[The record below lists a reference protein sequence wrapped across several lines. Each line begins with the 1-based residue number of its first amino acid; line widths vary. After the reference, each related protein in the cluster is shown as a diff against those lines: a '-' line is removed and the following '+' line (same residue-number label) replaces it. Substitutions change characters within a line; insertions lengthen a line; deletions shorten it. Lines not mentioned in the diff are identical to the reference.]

1 MNCCILRII
10 NGMTYKTLQLVKL
23 FCFISSSKEE
33 VIQTLKKGGWNI
45 IILWQTDEGTHTTWA
60 RTMYST
66 TYLKVFQ
73 DCSRYYVYIS
83 LMEFDFQCDLYVA
96 LNWAVCNIVSIWL
109 SFKSRVHGV
118 DKIFN
123 RAQTDKHLGQN
134 LPYIYVCNNKKI
146 K

>member
-60 RTMYST
+60 RTMYT
-66 TYLKVFQ
+66 PTYLKVFQ
-73 DCSRYYVYIS
+73 DCSRYYVYIIVLWNLIS
-83 LMEFDFQCDLYVA
+83 SVICTWPWTELFVTSSQYGYHSNHESMEWTRFLTGHRQT
-96 LNWAVCNIVSIWL
+96 NIL
-109 SFKSRVHGV
+109 G
-118 DKIFN
+118 KIS
-123 RAQTDKHLGQN
+123 H
-134 LPYIYVCNNKKI
+134 IYMCVIIKK
-146 K
+146 